1 MTLHNNEWE
10 NFETQKQIFGFI
22 IALPFSCTCWKASF
36 KHFYLQDS
44 SVWELAEVF
53 VLPILLWNLQ
63 LATHSNGED
72 GDDEGVAVA
81 EDARQGGRQE
91 GDVALHQA
99 RRPLRHARWLQGDPQ
114 DQWRWVDPDF

>member
-1 MTLHNNEWE
+1 MIELRP
-10 NFETQKQIFGFI
+10 NFLWWLLRGPSPYF
-22 IALPFSCTCWKASF
+22 F
-36 KHFYLQDS
+36 KHFYHKDS

-53 VLPILLWNLQ
+53 VLSIWLWNFQ

-99 RRPLRHARWLQGDPQ
+99 GRVECDEGRLQGDPQ
-114 DQWRWVDPDF
+114 N